1 MSSKAEVYKQ
11 IVATARA
18 RDGHQQAEAQ
28 ALATGSATAELEAK
42 LAARVQELETAK
54 RKAMAYVQ
62 ELLLDKQALTRGLEE
77 DAAARVQ
84 AEEALRLGAEDPGN
98 RRLGTAREA
107 APEPLEA
114 HPRARRLR

>member
-18 RDGHQQAEAQ
+18 RDGQQAEAQ
-28 ALATGSATAELEAK
+28 AQATGSAIAELEAK

-62 ELLLDKQALTRGLEE
+62 ELLLDKQ
-77 DAAARVQ
+77 
-84 AEEALRLGAEDPGN
+84 
-98 RRLGTAREA
+98 GTVW
-107 APEPLEA
+107 P
-114 HPRARRLR
+114 